1 MFVPR
6 HVGHCSVRT
15 DGVEH
20 PAHEC
25 TAHEHGEHR
34 FPACDARPQ
43 QQDGAEGDG
52 NDAGFTDGARN
63 KAGHHIPR
71 ELRIS
76 ARSSGCSQRSGNG
89 EPVYRLSQT
98 EDAVARYPNGITGH
112 LCRIGEEQE
121 GTRNQGNVEHVHTRT
136 AEYFLGKDYRECSGH
151 RQNPQRTVYRHN
163 HRNQDTR
170 NQETF
175 LNFFLLP
182 LGHNKLD
189 AQTHYIRYNDFRQ
202 YSQETVSE
210 HFPETAGSTGGV
222 EMLVTYVIH
231 TEQQRRHQR
240 NNHHRHDAFAVDR
253 VVNMRSRFRSGVG
266 HKQECLEAVEH
277 RTKCVEFAA
286 LFKVRLY
293 LVEII
298 S

>member
-6 HVGHCSVRT
+6 HLSHCGVRT
-15 DGVEH
+15 DSVEH
-20 PAHEC
+20 PSHEC
-25 TAHEHGEHR
+25 TAHKYGEHG
-34 FPACDARPQ
+34 FPACDACPQ
-43 QQDGAEGDG
+43 QQDSAEGDG
-52 NDAGFTDGARN
+52 NNAGFADRARN
-63 KAGHHIPR
+63 EAGHHVPR

-76 ARSSGCSQRSGNG
+76 PRSSGSSQRSGNG
-89 EPVYRLSQT
+89 ESVYRLSQT
-98 EDAVARYPNGITGH
+98 EDTVTRYPNGITGH
-112 LCRIGEEQE
+112 LRRIGEEQE
-121 GTRNQGNVEHVHTRT
+121 GACNQSDVEHVHTRT
-136 AEYFLGKDYRECSGH
+136 AEYFLGEDYRERGGY

-182 LGHNKLD
+182 LSHNELN
-189 AQTHYIRYNDFRQ
+189 AQTHYIRHNDFRQ
-202 YSQETVSE
+202 YCQETVSE
-210 HFPETAGSTGGV
+210 HFNKAAGSAGSV

-231 TEQQRRHQR
+231 TEQQRRYQR
-240 NNHHRHDAFAVDR
+240 NNHHRHDAFAVNG

-266 HKQECLEAVEH
+266 HEQECLEAVEH